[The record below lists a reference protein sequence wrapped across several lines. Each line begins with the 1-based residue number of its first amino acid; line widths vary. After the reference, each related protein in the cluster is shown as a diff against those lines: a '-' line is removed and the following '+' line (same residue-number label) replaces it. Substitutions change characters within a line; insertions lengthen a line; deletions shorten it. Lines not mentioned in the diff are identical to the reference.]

1 MHFDAGRREP
11 ADVGASAV
19 DADDLLAAR
28 AQGERGGH
36 ARAGQA
42 DDEIGAAGQGR
53 ARLHAAMQ
61 AGGSDGATKSAAVS
75 APSATPA
82 PTGNMTRDFRTF
94 LLRGNVVDL
103 AVGIVIGAAF
113 GRIVS
118 SVVAG
123 LITPIIAAIGGKP
136 NFAALSFT
144 INGSHFHYGL
154 VINAIIS
161 FVIVAVAVFFVVV
174 RPINALMSR
183 FRTEPDVSEPTRHC
197 PECRSDIP
205 QRATRCAFC
214 TARVQPVVPA
224 RT

>member
-1 MHFDAGRREP
+1 
-11 ADVGASAV
+11 
-19 DADDLLAAR
+19 
-28 AQGERGGH
+28 
-36 ARAGQA
+36 
-42 DDEIGAAGQGR
+42 
-53 ARLHAAMQ
+53 MQ
-61 AGGSDGATKSAAVS
+61 AGGSDGAAKSAAVS

-82 PTGNMTRDFRTF
+82 PTGNMTKDFRTF

-161 FVIVAVAVFFVVV
+161 FVIVAAAVFFVVV

-214 TARVQPVVPA
+214 TARVQPVVPV
-224 RT
+224 RP

>member
-1 MHFDAGRREP
+1 
-11 ADVGASAV
+11 
-19 DADDLLAAR
+19 
-28 AQGERGGH
+28 
-36 ARAGQA
+36 
-42 DDEIGAAGQGR
+42 
-53 ARLHAAMQ
+53 MQ

-75 APSATPA
+75 APSPIPA
-82 PTGNMTRDFRTF
+82 PIGNMTKDFRQF

-113 GRIVS
+113 GRVVS

-161 FVIVAVAVFFVVV
+161 FLIVATAVFFVVV
-174 RPINALMSR
+174 RPVNALITR
-183 FRTEPDVSEPTRHC
+183 FRTEPDVTEPTRRC

-214 TARVQPVVPA
+214 TAQVQPVVPV
-224 RT
+224 RP